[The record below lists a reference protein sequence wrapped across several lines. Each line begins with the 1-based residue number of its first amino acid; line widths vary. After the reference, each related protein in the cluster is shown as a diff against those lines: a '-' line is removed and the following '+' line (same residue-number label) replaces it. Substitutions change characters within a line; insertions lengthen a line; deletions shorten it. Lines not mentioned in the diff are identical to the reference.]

1 MADYTIGELVVEV
14 IDSLDGG
21 CLGVVLVS
29 WDINDPDAAISTE
42 EARVAVATADLNV
55 AEAVAVA
62 VVHILAH
69 DRASLAEEG
78 GLLMACKLSIL
89 DIVSQEVLSSEKVG
103 GRDKVA
109 SLGDSEEGK
118 LGNRGVTPVA
128 SNLERSRGILNI
140 VGVSWLVPE
149 FAVDGVVLGE
159 LMKKLDPWLL
169 VRRSITEV
177 VFPNKYED
185 ANVLSLEQDIKPL

>member
-1 MADYTIGELVVEV
+1 
-14 IDSLDGG
+14 LDGG

-78 GLLMACKLSIL
+78 GLLMACELSIL
-89 DIVSQEVLSSEKVG
+89 DIISQEVLSGEKVG
-103 GRDKVA
+103 SRDKVA
-109 SLGDSEEGK
+109 SLGDSEKSK

-149 FAVDGVVLGE
+149 FAVDGLVLGE
-159 LMKKLDPWLL
+159 LMQKLDPWLL
-169 VRRSITEV
+169 VRRSIAEV
-177 VFPNKYED
+177 VFSNKDED
-185 ANVLSLEQDIKPL
+185 ANVLSLKQDIKPL